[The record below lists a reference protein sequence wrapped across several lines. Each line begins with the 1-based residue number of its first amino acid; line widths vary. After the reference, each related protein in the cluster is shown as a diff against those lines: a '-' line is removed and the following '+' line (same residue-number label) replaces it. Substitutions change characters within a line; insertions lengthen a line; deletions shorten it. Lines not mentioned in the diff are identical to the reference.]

1 MSMAEQAAEKRAK
14 KPKTRKTESQRLAA
28 HRAYCATSEDRKREA
43 GLERLTIWVPQDL
56 RDHFKALAANAC
68 DDHMRHTG
76 SRARA
81 PAVTEIIPEST
92 QGVAIAANPVPV
104 VAVASPKIPHN
115 KKAKPDPRQLSLFET
130 PTAQEGAL
138 DGQGR

>member
-1 MSMAEQAAEKRAK
+1 MTEHAPRKRAK

-56 RDHFKALAANAC
+56 RDHFKALAADAC

-81 PAVTEIIPEST
+81 PAVTEIIPAST
-92 QGVAIAANPVPV
+92 QGVAIAANPAPV
-104 VAVASPKIPHN
+104 VAVAPPKTPRN
-115 KKAKPDPRQLSLFET
+115 KKAKQDPRQLSLFET
-130 PTAQEGAL
+130 PTEQEGGR
-138 DGQGR
+138 DGEGR